1 MNFIRE
7 VDFYSAAF
15 PANRG
20 NALSSVMELKQIE
33 GSDEDFSASFMVGSS
48 DAGLTI
54 NTPLSKS
61 QIIVIC

>member
-1 MNFIRE
+1 
-7 VDFYSAAF
+7 
-15 PANRG
+15 
-20 NALSSVMELKQIE
+20 MELKQIE

-61 QIIVIC
+61 QVYCYLLDARTYNFYLRPYNCLFTDL